1 MAGTAE
7 GTALT
12 ETQRRAQVAVA
23 RSLIAS
29 LRNTWFLLDPTR
41 LDATTSTWMMFAV
54 EELRLKHSE
63 SARLA
68 LTYLQDFRLAEVGRG
83 LASLNSIE
91 VDFGLKRAQAALYFT
106 GPVKIKQ
113 GMTAG
118 LTLTQASSAAFK
130 EMARTSQMLVL
141 NGGRGTIEAGI
152 RRDRRA
158 IGYQRATDGN
168 PCHFCAMLASRGPV
182 YRKDSFSSAKVH
194 IGCGC
199 TLEPV
204 YSRSDEV
211 WIEQNREYQAI
222 YLGVEPGANQSVVA
236 AFRQAYD
243 AQR

>member
-1 MAGTAE
+1 MAVTDE

-29 LRNTWFLLDPTR
+29 LRKTWFLLDPTR

-68 LTYLQDFRLAEVGRG
+68 LNYLQDFRVAEVGRE
-83 LASLNSIE
+83 LASLNSIDVE
-91 VDFGLKRAQAALYFT
+91 LGLKKAQAALYFT

-118 LTLTQASSAAFK
+118 LTLGQASSAAFK
-130 EMARTSQMLVL
+130 DMARTAQMLVL
-141 NGGRGTIEAGI
+141 NGGRNTIESGI
-152 RRDRRA
+152 RRDRAA
-158 IGYQRATDGN
+158 IGYQRVTDGS
-168 PCHFCAMLASRGPV
+168 PCYFCAMLASRGPV
-182 YRKDSFSSAKVH
+182 YRKDSFGNAKVH
-194 IGCGC
+194 KGCGC
-199 TLEPV
+199 SLEPV
-204 YSRSDEV
+204 YSRSDAV
-211 WIEQNREYQAI
+211 WLDQNREYQAI
-222 YLGVEPGANQSVVA
+222 YLEVQPGANQSVVA
-236 AFRQAYD
+236 AFRQTYD